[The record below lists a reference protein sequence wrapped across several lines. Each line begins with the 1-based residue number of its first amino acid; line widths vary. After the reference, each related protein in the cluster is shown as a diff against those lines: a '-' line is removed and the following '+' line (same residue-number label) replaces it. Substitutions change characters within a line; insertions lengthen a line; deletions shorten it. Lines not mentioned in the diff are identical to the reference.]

1 MCLALDRG
9 RPGFIRNFTCSALL
23 GCFSARLMDFT
34 YGAFTLCG
42 LMFQLSSIIHKFSY
56 LLRSLQIP
64 HEKSRYPA
72 CTTPAGLTY
81 KRFWLLPFRSPLL
94 GVSLT
99 ISFPPVTE
107 MFHFT
112 GCRSLCS
119 IYSNSGDQI
128 LVWSGYPIRKSTD
141 HSVFAAPRSLSQ
153 LITSFIACWHQGI
166 LHTNDRSGL
175 AAFSMARPIRKLT
188 RSFWKTKA
196 TAPPF

>member
-56 LLRSLQIP
+56 LLRPLQKP

-107 MFHFT
+107 MFHFS
-112 GCRSLCS
+112 GLPSLWTHGLLHVGFPIQTS
-119 IYSNSGDQI
+119 ADQRT
-128 LVWSGYPIRKSTD
+128 LAP
-141 HSVFAAPRSLSQ
+141 PRSFSQ
-153 LITSFIACWHQGI
+153 LATSFFGIWRQGI
-166 LHTNDRSGL
+166 PRV
-175 AAFSMARPIRKLT
+175 
-188 RSFWKTKA
+188 
-196 TAPPF
+196 PFVP